1 MKYLLGTVAVS
12 KKILFDSNVNLF
24 DRDLMILFT
33 PLPSPIDVEV
43 RVERSMAVVVDVVG
57 VENVDIFRSAEPI
70 EETGAM
76 EIESKFEVDYLTNQQ
91 VSCQEFNY
99 THTHTHTFWYRDT
112 TNFVKTRYDKEE
124 HSQTQ

>member
-1 MKYLLGTVAVS
+1 
-12 KKILFDSNVNLF
+12 
-24 DRDLMILFT
+24 MILFT

-43 RVERSMAVVVDVVG
+43 RVERSMAVVVVDVVG
-57 VENVDIFRSAEPI
+57 VENIDIFRSAEPI
-70 EETGAM
+70 KETGAM